1 MQIAID
7 NGDVNQ
13 YLLWLKSN
21 NINYYSGDDIRS
33 AMFDSAEVLYNSN
46 KKQAKKSLVE
56 YLIKFPDDQNFI
68 KANFYLS
75 KIFIEEEDFE
85 RALEKLMKI
94 SNLPSNEYS
103 EEILYNLVTILKK
116 TNRFDEV
123 EKYLLTLERLSQTKS
138 IKSFVNV
145 NLMLFYFKK
154 LS

>member
-1 MQIAID
+1 MILYKTSSAEKSSTILKKLILGYPKDNITPQAHRLSMQIAID

-21 NINYYSGDDIRS
+21 NIDYYSGDDIRS
-33 AMFDSAEVLYNSN
+33 AIFDSAEVLYNSN
-46 KKQAKKSLVE
+46 KKKQAKKSLVE

-103 EEILYNLVTILKK
+103 EEILYN
-116 TNRFDEV
+116 
-123 EKYLLTLERLSQTKS
+123 
-138 IKSFVNV
+138 
-145 NLMLFYFKK
+145 
-154 LS
+154 